1 VQEGRPSARRDGE
14 YGTVGVL
21 GVTDPDGGLPNSQP
35 PELSASRTLSLPN
48 SQPPELDRRAAD
60 AAPDSAVVQF
70 GNWRLSRDPG
80 NT

>member
-1 VQEGRPSARRDGE
+1 VVPTGSARCSSLSGGDAVQEGRPSARRDGE

-21 GVTDPDGGLPNSQP
+21 GVTD
-35 PELSASRTLSLPN
+35 
-48 SQPPELDRRAAD
+48 PELDRRAAD